1 MTRPIGYFVHHQGRG
16 HAERAAAIVNALP
29 ADRPVVLFSARADI
43 FPPLA
48 SNVTIRTIP
57 SLFEVTGDE
66 PIGLA
71 NVRTPSSLHCAP
83 LGWKSITHAVATIAT
98 WFDAARPALFVT
110 DVSAELALL
119 ARIASVPCVSVLQ
132 HGDRSDAGHMAA
144 YESALGILAPYSASL
159 EQPGRP
165 DWMLAKTHYAP
176 GVGVE
181 IDPIDRSAARTALGL
196 PLDAE
201 IVVVVAGG
209 GGNGTPATPLTL
221 GARAEPDALWL
232 TIGAVEQEW
241 HATAPGNLRHLG
253 WVDTPALYI
262 AAADRVVSSAGNT
275 TVHMIA
281 AIGRP
286 WIVVPEWRYFDEQL
300 WKARTL
306 DQAGAATMLEHWPSH
321 AGAWMD
327 AWTRAATLDLS
338 RQHALYAA
346 DAAQDAASWLAKVA
360 DDAWAQPVVALP
372 PDPAPA
378 STELAHSTHH
388 AKA

>member
-16 HAERAAAIVNALP
+16 HAERAAAIVNAMP

-48 SNVTIRTIP
+48 ANVTVRTIP
-57 SLFEVTGDE
+57 SLFEATGDE
-66 PIGLA
+66 PVGLA
-71 NVRTPSSLHCAP
+71 HARMPSSLHCAP
-83 LGWKSITHAVATIAT
+83 LGWNSITHAVATIAA
-98 WFDAARPALFVT
+98 WFDTAHPALFVT

-119 ARIASVPCVSVLQ
+119 ARIASIPCVSVLQ

-144 YESALGILAPYSASL
+144 YESALGILAPYAESL

-165 DWMLAKTHYAP
+165 DWMLAKTQYAP
-176 GVGVE
+176 GVGVQ
-181 IDPIDRSAARTALGL
+181 IDPIDRRAARTALGL
-196 PLDAE
+196 PLDVE

-209 GGNGTPATPLTL
+209 GGGGTPATPLTL
-221 GARAEPDALWL
+221 GARAEPDVLWL

-281 AIGRP
+281 AISRP

-300 WKARTL
+300 WKARML
-306 DQAGAATMLEHWPSH
+306 DQAGAAIMLEHWPSH
-321 AGAWMD
+321 ADAWAQ
-327 AWTRAATLDLS
+327 AWTRAATLDLP
-338 RQHALYAA
+338 RQQALYESNAA
-346 DAAQDAASWLAKVA
+346 SDAALWLVKVA
-360 DDAWAQPVVALP
+360 DDAWAPPVVAP
-372 PDPAPA
+372 SADPAPA
-378 STELAHSTHH
+378 FNPIRESLP
-388 AKA
+388 

>member
-29 ADRPVVLFSARADI
+29 ADRPVTLFSARADI

-48 SNVTIRTIP
+48 PHVAVQTIP
-57 SLFEVTGDE
+57 SLFEATGDA
-66 PIGLA
+66 PPALA
-71 NVRTPSSLHCAP
+71 NARTPATMHCAP
-83 LGWKSITHAVATIAT
+83 LGWHSITHAVATIAT
-98 WFDAARPALFVT
+98 WFDSAQPALFVT
-110 DVSAELALL
+110 DVSAELAQL
-119 ARIASVPCVSVLQ
+119 ARIASIPCVSVLQ

-144 YESALGILAPYSASL
+144 YESALGILAPYAPSL

-181 IDPIDRSAARTALGL
+181 VASTSRHDARLALGL
-196 PLDAE
+196 PIDGE

-209 GGNGTPATPLTL
+209 GGTGTPATPLTL
-221 GARAEPDALWL
+221 GARAEPNVLWL

-262 AAADRVVSSAGNT
+262 AAADRIVSSAGNT

-300 WKARTL
+300 WKARML
-306 DQAGAATMLEHWPSH
+306 DRAGAAIMLDHWPSH
-321 AGAWMD
+321 AGAWTQ
-327 AWTRAATLDLS
+327 AWTRAAAIDLA
-338 RQHALYAA
+338 RQQALFDTNAAA
-346 DAAQDAASWLAKVA
+346 DVASWLSTLA
-360 DDAWAQPVVALP
+360 DDAWALPVAAP
-372 PDPAPA
+372 SPDPIPLPLR
-378 STELAHSTHH
+378 SPV
-388 AKA
+388 KA